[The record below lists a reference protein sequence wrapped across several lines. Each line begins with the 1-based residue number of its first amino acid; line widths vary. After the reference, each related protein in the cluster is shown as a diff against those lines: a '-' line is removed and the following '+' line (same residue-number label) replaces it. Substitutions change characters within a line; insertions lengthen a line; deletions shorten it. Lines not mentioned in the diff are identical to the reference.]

1 MEVLNQPISPEN
13 ILVPKNKD
21 SEFSIVDNAK
31 DTGPKKAETLK
42 RIYEIIKSNALKNLI
57 EVIRA
62 EPDEAKK
69 KRLKAKLMA
78 FIVGGTFTVRND
90 KGLLIYAGLV
100 HADVDKLNPSQMIE
114 FVEILRNS
122 PFIALFFVSPS
133 GKGFKIF
140 AWVNTP
146 AEQHLRAWTQFNK
159 YISDLLGVATDTSP
173 KSIVSLCFFSHD
185 PTAFYN
191 ENSEIFEVIE
201 VIEPEQ
207 TTKANDSLYKKH
219 FEQQNGTVDQIDRYI
234 LKASENAVN
243 GFEPNKPR
251 HTQIAKTKSI
261 YGYLKQYP
269 QNTVFDE
276 VNEMFVT
283 AMSTHLYGSISEAK
297 AQNAFKS
304 LATAR
309 EEAEPLKSEAIEKI
323 IRGAVANIDSREF
336 RNKFK
341 IDVNEAIPPPQIAWS
356 FLNLTGFYA
365 ILGTLGNFSLIT
377 GKAKAKKSF
386 LICIAVAIALIEDLL
401 HGRFKSSLPDTQK
414 DVLFFDTEQSKYH
427 VQLAVRRICS
437 QIGVAEPN
445 NLHAFHL
452 RSLNPSERLQFIE
465 AEIYANENIGFVVI
479 DGIKDLVTSINDEA
493 EASMIASKL
502 LKWTE
507 ERNIHIVTVLHQNKG
522 DTNARGH
529 IGTELINKAET
540 VLSVT
545 VLEHDK
551 EISIVEPQQCRNRE
565 PESFAFKIDENGIPF
580 IISEFDTAKPKKE
593 NAANV
598 YTLQNEKLYEVITDA
613 FSNDN
618 KIKYAELVRRVK
630 ASYNKIMSLSI
641 GDNKARDLISL
652 CKGNGFI
659 EQRAEREPYILLPY
673 IEDDDL
679 L

>member
-1 MEVLNQPISPEN
+1 MEVIHQPISPEN
-13 ILVPKNKD
+13 FNLTHYKGNK
-21 SEFSIVDNAK
+21 FSIVDNAK
-31 DTGPKKAETLK
+31 DTDPKKAETLK
-42 RIYEIIKSNALKNLI
+42 RIYEIIKSNTLKNLI
-57 EVIRA
+57 VALRA
-62 EPDEAKK
+62 EPDEVKK
-69 KRLKAKLMA
+69 KVLKAKLMA

-122 PFIALFFVSPS
+122 PFITLFFVSPS

-140 AWVNTP
+140 ACVNTP
-146 AEQHLRAWTQFNK
+146 PEQHLQAWTQFNK
-159 YISDLLGVATDTSP
+159 YISDLLGVAIDTAP
-173 KSIVSLCFFSHD
+173 KSIASLCFFSHD
-185 PTAFYN
+185 PNAFYN
-191 ENSEIFEVIE
+191 ENSEIFEVK
-201 VIEPEQ
+201 EPEQ
-207 TTKANDSLYKKH
+207 TPKANESLYKKH
-219 FEQQNGTVDQIDRYI
+219 FEQENGIVDQIDRYI
-234 LKASENAVN
+234 LKACENAVN
-243 GFEPNKPR
+243 GFEPDKPR
-251 HTQIAKTKSI
+251 HPQIAKTKSI

-276 VNEMFVT
+276 VNEIFEN

-309 EEAEPLKSEAIEKI
+309 EEAEPLKSEALEMLLHIESTVLNKDY
-323 IRGAVANIDSREF
+323 RQKF
-336 RNKFK
+336 R
-341 IDVNEAIPPPQIAWS
+341 IDVNEVIPPPKVALYINS
-356 FLNLTGFYA
+356 E

-386 LICIAVAIALIEDLL
+386 LINMAVAAALIEVTL
-401 HGRFKSSLPDTQK
+401 HGVLKSSLPLEQNE
-414 DVLFFDTEQSKYH
+414 VAYFDTEQSKYH
-427 VQLAVRRICS
+427 VQIAIKRICE
-437 QIGVAEPN
+437 QTGVAEPT

-452 RSLNPSERLQFIE
+452 RSLPPNERLQFIE
-465 AEIYANENIGFVVI
+465 AEIYANDKIGFVVI
-479 DGIKDLVTSINDEA
+479 DGIKDLITSINCEQ

-502 LKWTE
+502 LKMTE
-507 ERNIHIVTVLHQNKG
+507 ERNIHIVTVLHQNKA

-529 IGTELINKAET
+529 LGTELINKAET

-565 PESFAFKIDENGIPF
+565 PESFAFKIDENGLPF
-580 IISEFDTAKPKKE
+580 ILSEFDTAKPRKE
-593 NAANV
+593 NLSNV

-613 FSNDN
+613 FSTD
-618 KIKYAELVRRVK
+618 KLLKYAELVRRVK
-630 ASYNKIMSLSI
+630 ASYNKIISLSI
-641 GDNKARDLISL
+641 GDNKARDLIAL
-652 CKGNGFI
+652 CKGSKFI